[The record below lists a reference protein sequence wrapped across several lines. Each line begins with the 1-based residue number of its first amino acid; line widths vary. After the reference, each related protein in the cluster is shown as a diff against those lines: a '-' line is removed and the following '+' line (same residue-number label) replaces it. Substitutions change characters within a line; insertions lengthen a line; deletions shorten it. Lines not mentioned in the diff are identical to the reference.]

1 MRYNDDFKGLKPQ
14 FGATM
19 SESAVLQFQFSFK
32 AEPILKWAGG
42 KQIIARTLVEF
53 LPKKYERYFDPFV
66 GGASVALE
74 RDATG
79 GLLNDQNEWLIDTY
93 RAIRN
98 DWRQVAR
105 VLDTIRNTEEEF
117 YRIRAINPK
126 TVDESTRAAMLIY
139 LNKTCFRGL
148 FRVNRH
154 NQFNVPYGKYDRRYY
169 DPANLAAFAEFIGSF
184 ELRVGDFEVAL
195 AEAEPED
202 VVYLDPPYH
211 RIGGYSDFNRYTSG
225 KFKEIDHLR
234 LRNVCV
240 DLDRRGIRWV
250 QSNSGTK
257 YIREL
262 YRDFRVS
269 EIMNRREINLDSQ
282 SRNITELVIKNF

>member
-1 MRYNDDFKGLKPQ
+1 MRYNDDFEGLKPQ
-14 FGATM
+14 FGVPM
-19 SESAVLQFQFSFK
+19 SESAAVQFQFSFK

-53 LPKKYERYFDPFV
+53 LPKTYQRYFDPFV

-74 RDATG
+74 SGATS

-105 VLDTIRNTEEEF
+105 VLDTMKNSEEEF

-169 DPANLAAFAEFIGSF
+169 DPTNLAAFAEFIGSF
-184 ELRVGDFEVAL
+184 ELRVGDFVQKRG
-195 AEAEPED
+195 PE
-202 VVYLDPPYH
+202 
-211 RIGGYSDFNRYTSG
+211 RFCECRT
-225 KFKEIDHLR
+225 
-234 LRNVCV
+234 
-240 DLDRRGIRWV
+240 
-250 QSNSGTK
+250 T
-257 YIREL
+257 
-262 YRDFRVS
+262 
-269 EIMNRREINLDSQ
+269 
-282 SRNITELVIKNF
+282 T